1 MLDLQYSSTNNITKV
16 MFYGLL
22 QDYESQSV
30 SVSSPGLSFL
40 PALLM
45 VSEAFSLA
53 PCVYP
58 LLVYYRSSLNFE
70 SCFHL
75 YNMLHRKTDSIA
87 RGRHAE
93 LELDWQETMSAVKR
107 EFRIAACGT

>member
-1 MLDLQYSSTNNITKV
+1 MLGLQYSSTNDITKV
-16 MFYGLL
+16 VFYGLCHVL

-30 SVSSPGLSFL
+30 SVSSPRLSFL

-45 VSEAFSLA
+45 ASEACSLA
-53 PCVYP
+53 PCIYP

-75 YNMLHRKTDSIA
+75 YNMLHRKTHSIA
-87 RGRHAE
+87 RG
-93 LELDWQETMSAVKR
+93 
-107 EFRIAACGT
+107 